1 LKNEYNINVA
11 MKNKKINVIR
21 KKLDKLDLK
30 MLTCIKKRSLLV
42 NNILREKKYKNQII
56 DQKRIKII
64 LRKINKESKKRN
76 IDPKITNTIWKAMIR
91 SFIDYEFRNFKKK

>member
-1 LKNEYNINVA
+1 

-56 DQKRIKII
+56 DNKRIRIILKKITKESQKRN
-64 LRKINKESKKRN
+64 LDS
-76 IDPKITNTIWKAMIR
+76 KITNTIWKSMIR
-91 SFIDYEFRNFKKK
+91 SFINYEFRNFKKK